1 MHRLLAAALTCVVAA
16 GLAVGAGFGIVAAL
30 NATPEQPNVPLV
42 HFHSSPD
49 EVPGL
54 GESALPSSSPSGSS
68 SPSKSTESSP
78 GAARDA
84 EESAGEAPGTA
95 SPTTSPDSADGS
107 SDGSRGGSRG
117 AAEPSGSAAAP
128 GE

>member
-1 MHRLLAAALTCVVAA
+1 MHRLLTAALTCVVAA

-54 GESALPSSSPSGSS
+54 TEGLPSASPSD
-68 SPSKSTESSP
+68 SPS
-78 GAARDA
+78 
-84 EESAGEAPGTA
+84 APGTPADEESPDA
-95 SPTTSPDSADGS
+95 SPGDTGDTGNASPAPEQSG
-107 SDGSRGGSRG
+107 
-117 AAEPSGSAAAP
+117 EPSGSPAP
-128 GE
+128 GD